1 MSKMGLYILFI
12 EMKITTNQILTM
24 GTKLVT
30 NLGQWNTQDQTYILV
45 FPIQE
50 EEEDYEE
57 YCIPI

>member
-50 EEEDYEE
+50 EEEDDEE

>member
-12 EMKITTNQILTM
+12 EMKVTTNQILTM

-50 EEEDYEE
+50 EEEDDEE

>member
-12 EMKITTNQILTM
+12 EMKVTTNQILTM
-24 GTKLVT
+24 GIKLVT

-50 EEEDYEE
+50 EEEDDEE